1 MKVQWANIVPM
12 RMHVVLDEDVV
23 KEIDS
28 KVGRRGRSRFIREA
42 IEAKIEEDENRL
54 AALERLR
61 GSMPDV
67 APFLTPESIQEEGRR
82 ESEAFDRKLEDHWR
96 RPLD

>member
-1 MKVQWANIVPM
+1 MRIQWANIGPM

-28 KVGRRGRSRFIREA
+28 KVGRRGRSKFIREA
-42 IEAKIEEDENRL
+42 IEAKVEEEHNRL

-61 GSMPDV
+61 GSMPDL
-67 APFLTPESIQEEGRR
+67 APFLTPESIREESRR
-82 ESEAFDRKLEDHWR
+82 ESETFDRTLEDYKR

>member
-1 MKVQWANIVPM
+1 M
-12 RMHVVLDEDVV
+12 RLHVVIDEGVV

-42 IEAKIEEDENRL
+42 IESKVEEDEQRL

-61 GSMPDV
+61 GSMPDL
-67 APFLTPESIQEEGRR
+67 APFLTPESIRDEGRR
-82 ESEAFDRKLEDHWR
+82 ESEAFDRKLDDLRR

>member
-1 MKVQWANIVPM
+1 VKTQWANIVPM
-12 RMHVVLDEDVV
+12 RLHVVLDEDVV

-28 KVGRRGRSRFIREA
+28 KVGQRGRSRFIREA
-42 IEAKIEEDENRL
+42 IESKVEEDRRRL

-61 GSMPDV
+61 GSMPDL
-67 APFLTPESIQEEGRR
+67 APLLTPESIREESRG
-82 ESEAFDRKLEDHWR
+82 ETEAFDRKLEDYRR

>member
-1 MKVQWANIVPM
+1 M
-12 RMHVVLDEDVV
+12 RMHVVLDDDVV

-28 KVGRRGRSRFIREA
+28 RVGKRGRSKFIREA
-42 IEAKIEEDENRL
+42 IESKVEEDSRRL

-61 GSMPDV
+61 GSMPDL
-67 APFLTPESIQEEGRR
+67 APYLTLESIREESRR
-82 ESEAFDRKLEDHWR
+82 ESEALDRRLEDYRR

>member
-1 MKVQWANIVPM
+1 M

-28 KVGRRGRSRFIREA
+28 KVGRRGRGKFIREA
-42 IEAKIEEDENRL
+42 IEAKVEEDQNRL

-61 GSMPDV
+61 GSMPDL
-67 APFLTPESIQEEGRR
+67 APFLTPESIREESRR
-82 ESEAFDRKLEDHWR
+82 ESEAFDRTLEDYRR